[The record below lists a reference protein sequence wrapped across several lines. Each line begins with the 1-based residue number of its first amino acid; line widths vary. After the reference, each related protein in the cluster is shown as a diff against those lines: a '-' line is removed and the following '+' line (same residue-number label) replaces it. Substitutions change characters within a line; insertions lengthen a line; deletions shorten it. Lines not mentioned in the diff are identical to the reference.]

1 MVFFLDLK
9 FLASSKILLD
19 SAFNKTKKVVGAK
32 KHDPDFFKN
41 AKSREIMKIEGI
53 GNALDEKL
61 MSTVSKVPELDK
73 MHPFYKALAES
84 TVNVVEFKKALA
96 HISSVSKIIM
106 KLKKE
111 HIRKIKTVKFSEG
124 EKKILNYS
132 KAFNGRIFS
141 LIKDLDKSI
150 EFYNKCASR
159 LKELPSIDFEL
170 PTVVFAGYPNV
181 GKSTLLGR
189 ITSSQPKVAAYPFTT
204 QGLMVGY
211 FEHRYRKIQV
221 IDTPGLLDRPMIS
234 RNPIEQKAIS
244 ALQYLAKVIVFIVDP
259 TENSGYSLEVQS
271 NLLEEIQKFNVPIVV
286 AINKTDVSG
295 PEEIKNAIQ
304 CFEKLEKNI
313 VLEGENIEPA
323 MREKI
328 LEILKIPK

>member
-1 MVFFLDLK
+1 
-9 FLASSKILLD
+9 
-19 SAFNKTKKVVGAK
+19 
-32 KHDPDFFKN
+32 
-41 AKSREIMKIEGI
+41 
-53 GNALDEKL
+53 
-61 MSTVSKVPELDK
+61 
-73 MHPFYKALAES
+73 
-84 TVNVVEFKKALA
+84 
-96 HISSVSKIIM
+96 M

-132 KAFNGRIFS
+132 KAFNGRLFS

-221 IDTPGLLDRPMIS
+221 IDTPGLLDRPMAS
-234 RNPIEQKAIS
+234 RNAIEQKAIS
-244 ALQYLAKVIVFIVDP
+244 ALQYLAKAIVFIVDP

-271 NLLEEIQKFNVPIVV
+271 NLLEEIQKFNVPIIV
-286 AINKTDVSG
+286 AINKTDVSSA
-295 PEEIKNAIQ
+295 EEIKSAIQ

-323 MREKI
+323 MKEKI